1 MHTQLIP
8 ASTKMSAENA
18 TRNLSRPKPGEFPS
32 LVTIPPLASPHKLTI
47 IVLHGRGFNAQKFHS
62 PLLASPSPDPS
73 VSFRQSLPHARFVFP
88 TAPLARATKYRRSLI
103 HQWYEG
109 TGDWEPEA
117 RGNMRPSIEYIHKLL
132 EDEIERLRGDAG
144 KVVLVGFSQGG
155 AMALMSWLLWEG
167 RSLGAVV
174 IMSGFMPLAESLMV
188 DNMGGGTSE
197 DGLFERDSEE
207 EAKSPLQRAIDELR
221 EEAELS
227 PAPLMTCFPF
237 LNTSVFMGH
246 GKKDEDVEY
255 CHGLSAAKCLERMG
269 VEVELKTYPDLEHWY
284 CPGELGDIIQFINQ
298 QLGL

>member
-1 MHTQLIP
+1 
-8 ASTKMSAENA
+8 MSAEHA
-18 TRNLSRPKPGEFPS
+18 TRNSSRLRPGEFPP
-32 LVTIPPLASPHKLTI
+32 LVAISPLISPHKLSI

-73 VSFRQSLPHARFVFP
+73 ISFRQSLPHARFVFP

-132 EDEIERLRGDAG
+132 KEEIERLKGKAG

-167 RSLGAVV
+167 QSLGAVV
-174 IMSGFMPLAESLMV
+174 IMSGFMPLAETLMA
-188 DNMGGGTSE
+188 DETDDDASE

-207 EAKSPLQRAIDELR
+207 EAKTPLQRAIDELR
-221 EEAELS
+221 EEAELD
-227 PAPLMTCFPF
+227 PTPLTTSCSF
-237 LNTSVFMGH
+237 LKTPVFMGH

-269 VEVELKTYPDLEHWY
+269 AKVELKTYPVMEHWY
-284 CPGELGDIIQFINQ
+284 CREELGHITQFINQ